1 MQPDENTKVVRQIIL
16 NRKLEALASEDC
28 PDGMCKSYMYYVQR
42 NKIAE
47 EATWA
52 EDIQEFDPF
61 LEILIL
67 SERSESGEPDLL
79 PNFSFMVSFISSDQ
93 LDKSQWRLIRDKVK
107 EHLGKFERERAY
119 AKRKLFSLT
128 GKDALASAPKI
139 ALEILILSDRQ
150 ALDEL
155 VDMLNLSG
163 DDPDPLP
170 GLSSDE
176 TDPSLDLPSKKRYF
190 LLNLSFMVSF
200 ISSYE
205 LNIEQWRKI
214 RNVVHK
220 YLEDFELKY
229 FTMEG
234 RLFYPEDKDLSEA
247 GQKTAKT
254 GAKLRVALELYDE
267 YIKLKKEIRENRKS
281 EIYLKG
287 LSTQYSVSM
296 KEIRAILSPHP
307 AGLPYSKRTRP
318 AELAKEL
325 ILRTQ
330 LAKDCSIKELQIL
343 ESEVLHRRPNSF
355 LRKRKRQTTLK
366 RPIVYVIHSEPAQ
379 LDNDAMSYN
388 IQGLRLTKLTV
399 EKVWKGHI
407 E

>member
-52 EDIQEFDPF
+52 EDMEEYDPF
-61 LEILIL
+61 LELLIL
-67 SERSESGEPDLL
+67 SERPEPGEPDSP

-93 LDKSQWRLIRDKVK
+93 LDKKQWRQIRDKVQ
-107 EHLGKFERERAY
+107 EHIGKFERERAY
-119 AKRKLFSLT
+119 AKRRLFSPPVRDTLESSS
-128 GKDALASAPKI
+128 KP

-170 GLSSDE
+170 GLSSE
-176 TDPSLDLPSKKRYF
+176 GTDPSLDLPSKKRYF

-205 LNIEQWRKI
+205 LNIRQWREI
-214 RNVVHK
+214 RDKVQK
-220 YLEDFELKY
+220 YLDDFEHEY
-229 FTMEG
+229 FMMEG
-234 RLFYPEDKDLSEA
+234 RLFYPEEKDLRESGLKAEEI
-247 GQKTAKT
+247 GKRLKD
-254 GAKLRVALELYDE
+254 ALELKRLYKELLSQIRKNHKSKGFLETLAAE
-267 YIKLKKEIRENRKS
+267 YGMPPEEARSIFSLHSAIKRN
-281 EIYLKG
+281 
-287 LSTQYSVSM
+287 
-296 KEIRAILSPHP
+296 
-307 AGLPYSKRTRP
+307 RP
-318 AELAKEL
+318 AQLAKEL
-325 ILRTQ
+325 LLKTK
-330 LAKDCSIKELQIL
+330 LAKTNFIFSVGMLEHEILHQQPRSFFDGYIKG
-343 ESEVLHRRPNSF
+343 
-355 LRKRKRQTTLK
+355 RKLK
-366 RPIVYVIHSEPAQ
+366 RRHVYTTKSGPFKQ
-379 LDNDAMSYN
+379 DNNAMSYN
-388 IQGLRLTKLTV
+388 IQGLRLKKLTV